1 MSKYVDNVYLVTEQC
16 CNCGM
21 TFAMTQDFQE
31 RKLKDRESFYC
42 PRGHSQHY
50 TGKSET
56 QKLKVQLD
64 KTQKQLAQQLSA
76 TANLRVQRDSIHNTY
91 NRMRDRVKNGVCPCC
106 NRSFQNLR
114 DHMKTQ
120 HPEFGSHDVLKTMR
134 VLFGLSQDALAKEVG
149 VPANYV
155 SLYERQKPMPEH
167 AKIEIESWIESND

>member
-1 MSKYVDNVYLVTEQC
+1 MSKYVDSVYLETEEC
-16 CNCGM
+16 YRCGM
-21 TFAMTQDFQE
+21 TFAMTRDFQN
-31 RKLKDRESFYC
+31 RRRNDHKSFYC
-42 PRGHSQHY
+42 PRGHSQY
-50 TGKSET
+50 YAGKSET
-56 QKLKVQLD
+56 QKLKVQLSE
-64 KTQKQLAQQLSA
+64 KQRQLDQQISA
-76 TANLRVQRDSIHNTY
+76 TANARVQRDSIHNTY

-134 VLFGLSQDALAKEVG
+134 VLFGLSQGALAKEVG

-167 AKIEIESWIESND
+167 AKIEIESWMESNE